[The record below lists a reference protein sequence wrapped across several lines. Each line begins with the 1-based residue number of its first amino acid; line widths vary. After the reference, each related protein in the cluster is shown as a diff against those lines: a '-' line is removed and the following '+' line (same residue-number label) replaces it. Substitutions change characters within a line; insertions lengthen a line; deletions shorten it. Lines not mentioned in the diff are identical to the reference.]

1 MRRSKRLFDIA
12 ASTAGLVVLSPLLL
26 LLSLVVKGLDGGNV
40 LFVQERVGRGG
51 RTFRMLKFRTM
62 RSRPDSASTTLT
74 VGNDP
79 RITAVG
85 RWLRLTKLDELP
97 QLLNV
102 LRGEMTFVGPRPE
115 VPSYAAC
122 YDEDQ
127 RRVLDLVPGITD
139 PASLKYWNEAAL
151 LSVFG
156 DPEAEYVKQIMP
168 EKILINLAYA
178 SGATFTSDLRVILA
192 TLSRLL
198 LGRKGA
204 ALAALPRYES
214 PEMRHSRSRI
224 KGSVRDHAAPGRSPA
239 REEAASFAAARDKV
253 ARPNPIPLGARWTN
267 PESEGLLP

>member
-26 LLSLVVKGLDGGNV
+26 LLSLFVKGRDGGDV

-62 RSRPDSASTTLT
+62 RAVPNSASANLT

-85 RWLRLTKLDELP
+85 KWLRLTKLDELP

-115 VPSYAAC
+115 VPSYAAF
-122 YDEDQ
+122 YDKDQ
-127 RRVLDLVPGITD
+127 RRVLDFVPGITD

-151 LSVFG
+151 LSVFA

-168 EKILINLAYA
+168 AKIQINLAYA
-178 SGATFTSDLRVILA
+178 SCATFASDLRVIFA

-198 LGRKGA
+198 LGRRGA
-204 ALAALPRYES
+204 ALTALP
-214 PEMRHSRSRI
+214 
-224 KGSVRDHAAPGRSPA
+224 A
-239 REEAASFAAARDKV
+239 
-253 ARPNPIPLGARWTN
+253 
-267 PESEGLLP
+267 